1 MTLGEKLKVVRL
13 EAGLSQKVLCGDK
26 ITRNMLSQ
34 IENGTARPSM
44 DTLRYLSE
52 RLDKPMS
59 FFLEEGTRSSPNEI
73 CIKNARSAYRVGQWE
88 KVLEILKQ
96 FQPPDEFLE
105 GEYQTLLALSLLA
118 QAEQAAG
125 EGRELYALEL
135 LRRLEDVQ
143 PPYFQKVIASRRLL
157 ILSQIEEAPEILDLL
172 PSLDGELLPRAI
184 LALRRGDH
192 ARAGKLLDAMDDPNS
207 PQWNLLRGQV
217 YCDQGQYSQAIAH
230 LRLAEEW
237 EPEKTIPLL
246 EQCFREL
253 GDFQQAYFYACK
265 QKRDN

>member
-1 MTLGEKLKVVRL
+1 MTLGEKLKTVRL
-13 EAGLSQKVLCGDK
+13 EAGLSQKALCGDK

-52 RLDKPMS
+52 RLDKPMC
-59 FFLEEGTRSSPNEI
+59 FFLEEGSQTSPNQM
-73 CIKNARSAYRVGQWE
+73 CIRNARSAYRAGQWE

-105 GEYQTLLALSLLA
+105 GECQTLLALSLLA
-118 QAEQAAG
+118 QAERVAG
-125 EGRELYALEL
+125 EGREHYALEL
-135 LRRLEDVQ
+135 LRRLKDVR
-143 PPYFQKVIASRRLL
+143 PPYFQEVIDSRRLL
-157 ILSQIEEAPEILDLL
+157 MLSQMEEAPEAPELL
-172 PSLDGELLPRAI
+172 PSLDGELLPRAA
-184 LALRRGDH
+184 LALRRGDYT
-192 ARAGKLLDAMDDPNS
+192 RAGRLLDAMDDPKS

-217 YCDQGQYSQAIAH
+217 CCDQGQYSQAIGH
-230 LRLAEEW
+230 LRLAEEL

-253 GDFQQAYFYACK
+253 GDFQQAYYYACK
-265 QKRDN
+265 QKREN